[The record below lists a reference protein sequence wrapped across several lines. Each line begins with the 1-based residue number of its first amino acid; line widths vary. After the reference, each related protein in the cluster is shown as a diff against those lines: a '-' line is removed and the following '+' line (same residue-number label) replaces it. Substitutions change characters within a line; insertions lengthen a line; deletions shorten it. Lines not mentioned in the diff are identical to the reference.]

1 MNAEGIFMETNE
13 KIKRVNPLFALGY
26 IGIPIAA
33 FLILSTIAVSL
44 IKTPVSEI
52 L

>member
-1 MNAEGIFMETNE
+1 METNE
-13 KIKRVNPLFALGY
+13 KIKRVSPLFALGY